1 MDDQPP
7 RGYVP
12 PPDAP
17 TAEEARP
24 LRQLPDLRPET
35 PLLSPPAAPPPPRRS
50 LLRRFLWLLLLALVI
65 AGIVWWVLRH
75 HQTAS
80 TGRYINTGAM
90 PVGTATVTKGD
101 MPIIDNA
108 LGTVTPLATVT
119 VQTQINGQLMEV
131 GFQEGQMVNKGDFLA
146 QIDPRPYQ
154 VALEQAQG
162 QLAKDQALLD
172 NANLD
177 LTRYKDLIA
186 ENAIPKQQLDTQA
199 ATVGQYAGSVKND
212 QAMVDAAKLQLTYAR
227 ITAPISGRMGLRLVD
242 PGNIVHASDPNGLLV
257 ITQMKP
263 ITVVFTLPED
273 ALPQVMKRISA
284 GGKLTVKAYNRD
296 KTQELADGVLLT
308 VDNQIDPTTGTSKL
322 KAVFDN
328 EQGTL
333 FPNQFVNVRLLLET
347 RKDQVIVPSVAVQ
360 RGAQGTFVYVVKA
373 DGTVEARP
381 VTVGITE
388 GTESSIDKG
397 LKAGERVVVDGA
409 DNLQPGA
416 KASITPPA
424 GSSPKAAK
432 GA

>member
-1 MDDQPP
+1 MKQSDDIKEMNFTSP
-7 RGYVP
+7 R
-12 PPDAP
+12 D
-17 TAEEARP
+17 
-24 LRQLPDLRPET
+24 LINQLAGRKT
-35 PLLSPPAAPPPPRRS
+35 PLGHRPWWHWAAAAG
-50 LLRRFLWLLLLALVI
+50 LLAGGWLLFGPKHKGKAKSAPAVPV
-65 AGIVWWVLRH
+65 GV
-75 HQTAS
+75 AS
-80 TGRYINTGAM
+80 AKSGEM
-90 PVGTATVTKGD
+90 PVFLEG
-101 MPIIDNA
+101 
-108 LGTVTPLATVT
+108 LGSVAAFYTVT
-119 VQTQINGQLMEV
+119 VHSRVDGQLMSV
-131 GFQEGQMVNKGDFLA
+131 AFREGQYVHEGDLLA

-154 VALEQAQG
+154 AQLEQAQG

-227 ITAPISGRMGLRLVD
+227 ITAPISGRIGLRLVD